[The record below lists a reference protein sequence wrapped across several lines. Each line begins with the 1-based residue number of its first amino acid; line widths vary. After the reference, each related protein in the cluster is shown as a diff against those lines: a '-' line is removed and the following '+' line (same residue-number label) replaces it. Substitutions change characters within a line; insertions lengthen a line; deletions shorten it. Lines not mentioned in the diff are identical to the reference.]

1 LAKLCNQNF
10 DVKSADANEKLL
22 ELTKYALDNE
32 LTSFSKAAYYLNCS
46 VSEIM
51 EL

>member
-1 LAKLCNQNF
+1 MVGQKKNGMNQ
-10 DVKSADANEKLL
+10 KIDANELG
-22 ELTKYALDNE
+22 KYALDNE

>member
-1 LAKLCNQNF
+1 MVGQKKNGMNQKI
-10 DVKSADANEKLL
+10 DVNELG
-22 ELTKYALDNE
+22 KYALDNE